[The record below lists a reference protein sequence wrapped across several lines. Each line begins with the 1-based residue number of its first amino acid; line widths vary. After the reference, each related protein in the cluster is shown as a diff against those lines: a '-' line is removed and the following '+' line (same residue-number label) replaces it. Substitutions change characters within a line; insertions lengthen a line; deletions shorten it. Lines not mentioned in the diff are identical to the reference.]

1 MTTLHTKDFDFP
13 FDDALIAQVPLGGR
27 DQSRLMMLKRPGGQV
42 SHHCFAD
49 LPGLLRAGDLL
60 VLNDTKV
67 IPARFFA
74 RRQTGGRIEGLF
86 LQERS
91 VGLWEAMLKGADRCR
106 AGQRMSLENSSVG
119 LELRENLGQG
129 RWLLACEP
137 ALPAVEVLE
146 QAGLTPLPPY
156 IRRMAKAAGVD
167 SQADE
172 PADRQRYQTVYAA
185 RPGAVAAPTA
195 GLHFTPEVFE
205 ALAARGITTA
215 RVTLHVGAGT
225 FLPVKA
231 DSLAEHT
238 MHSEWYELTES
249 TAAQLNAARAAGRR
263 IVAVGTT
270 SVRVLETVA
279 AQQDPGTAV
288 PGLSGMGPSGTRLSG
303 TGDAAGIFHACSGWT
318 RIFIYPPYQFRA
330 VDALITNFH
339 LPKSTLLMLVAAF
352 CAPGRTEGIDMIKSA
367 YAQAVAERYRFFSY
381 GDAMLIE

>member
-1 MTTLHTKDFDFP
+1 MTTLRTNDFDFP

-27 DQSRLMMLKRPGGQV
+27 DQSRLLMLKRPGGRV
-42 SHHCFAD
+42 SHHRFAD
-49 LPGLLRAGDLL
+49 LPDLLRQGDLL

-67 IPARFFA
+67 IPARFFV

-91 VGLWEAMLKGADRCR
+91 TGLWEAMLKGADRCR
-106 AGQRMSLENSSVG
+106 AGQRLSLENSSVA

-129 RWLLACEP
+129 RWVLACEP
-137 ALPAVEVLE
+137 ALPAIEVLE

-156 IRRMAKAAGVD
+156 IRRMAKAAGMD
-167 SQADE
+167 SQASE

-205 ALAARGITTA
+205 ALAACGITTA

-231 DSLAEHT
+231 DSLPEHT

-249 TAAQLNAARAAGRR
+249 TALQLNAARAAGRR

-279 AQQDPGTAV
+279 AAQADPRTAV
-288 PGLSGMGPSGTRLSG
+288 PELSGAR
-303 TGDAAGIFHACSGWT
+303 DAMIFHACSGWT

-381 GDAMLIE
+381 GDAVLIE